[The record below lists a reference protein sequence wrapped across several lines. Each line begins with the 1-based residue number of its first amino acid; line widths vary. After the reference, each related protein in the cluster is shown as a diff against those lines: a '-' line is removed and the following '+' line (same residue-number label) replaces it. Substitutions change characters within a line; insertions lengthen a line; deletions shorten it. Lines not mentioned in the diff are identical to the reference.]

1 MHIQYSQGMHFFLAL
16 YFLLQGLPAL
26 IDGVQRTFARMNDF
40 SADFHQ
46 ISKDVL
52 NRTQQA
58 AGHLYLKRQRMARW
72 EYTTPEEQ
80 LFVSDG
86 KTVYF
91 YVPSDKQVN
100 REAVKD
106 TFDDRIPLMFLLGR
120 SNLADEFKNF
130 ELLNTQPFLAG
141 TKVVRMTP
149 KRKTDLKELIMEVDP
164 QNFQIRRLVLDH
176 SDGSHSEFIF
186 SNIRT
191 NTGLKATLFDFKVP
205 PGVQIVEGIG
215 Q

>member
-1 MHIQYSQGMHFFLAL
+1 MHYFLAFFL
-16 YFLLQGLPAL
+16 LLQGLPAI
-26 IDGVQRTFARMNDF
+26 IDGVERSFARMNDL
-40 SADFHQ
+40 SSDFIQ
-46 ISKDVL
+46 VSKDVL
-52 NRTQQA
+52 NRTQEA
-58 AGHLYLKRQRMARW
+58 AGHLYLKRERMARW

-91 YVPSDKQVN
+91 YVPADKQVN

-120 SNLADEFKNF
+120 SNLRSEFTKF
-130 ELLNTQPFLAG
+130 ELLATKPVLSG
-141 TKVVRMTP
+141 TKVIRMSP

-164 QNFQIRRLVLDH
+164 QTFQIRRLVLDH

-191 NTGLKATLFDFKVP
+191 NTALKSTLFDFKVP